1 MENTKL
7 SPYMRITKLPEII
20 DDLKGYYLT
29 LQRVLESEQ
38 IKDEATKELIK
49 EDIEFLEIEISSLEL
64 FYELM
69 ANIYR
74 IK

>member
-1 MENTKL
+1 MENRKL
-7 SPYMRITKLPEII
+7 NPFIKVLKLPEII
-20 DDLKGYYLT
+20 DHLYRYYLT

>member
-7 SPYMRITKLPEII
+7 NPFIKVLKLPEII
-20 DDLKGYYLT
+20 DHLYRYYLT

-38 IKDEATKELIK
+38 IKDKATKELIK

>member
-74 IK
+74 IE